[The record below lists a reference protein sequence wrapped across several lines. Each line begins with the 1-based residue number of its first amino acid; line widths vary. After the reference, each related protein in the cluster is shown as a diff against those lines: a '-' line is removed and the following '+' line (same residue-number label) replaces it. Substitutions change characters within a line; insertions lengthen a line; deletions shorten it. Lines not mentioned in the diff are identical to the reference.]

1 MNQFE
6 EYKKKYGHLSSDE
19 KEMRRKFYTYL
30 DEQNMMLEAITA
42 SSSSAVSG
50 GVGGGERPRS
60 VPNFSTGQFITS
72 WKTDNAGTSG
82 STQIQLPLVQNG
94 DYYFQVSWGD
104 GNVDIIQSWDQK
116 EATHTYA
123 TAGTYT
129 VTIGGTF
136 KGFIFN
142 NGRDRLKL
150 LTVSQWG
157 TSFVIQ
163 SGSFS
168 GCSNMTISATD
179 LPIVENLNGS
189 FYACSSMVTVPNM
202 NSWDISNAVDM
213 GGCFALCTLFNTNI
227 GNWNTGN
234 VTSMSG
240 TFNGASAFNQ
250 PIGTWNTSKVAYM
263 GFMFTNANAFNQ
275 NIGAWDTSNV
285 LYMSAMFNPTTA
297 FNNGGSPDINNWNTS
312 KVLDFNIMFRSAA
325 SFNQPIGNWN
335 VSSTLSLRSMFR
347 DSAFRQNVDNWRP
360 VNCTNFTDI
369 FLNLGGFNPNV
380 PNWTVSKGT
389 SFSRIFQSTSA
400 DFSLAAWDVSGAF
413 NLDLGGGF
421 SSTNYS
427 AGLIAWAALPS
438 LQRNVFLRVGGQY
451 TSAAASARAFL
462 ISAYNWTIVD
472 SGLAP

>member
-1 MNQFE
+1 MNQFQ

-30 DEQNMMLEAITA
+30 EEQNMMLEAITT

-50 GVGGGERPRS
+50 GVGGGERPRT

-104 GNVDIIQSWDQK
+104 GNVDIIQSWNQK

-142 NGRDRLKL
+142 NGGDRLKL

-157 TSFVIQ
+157 TSFTIQ

-285 LYMSAMFNPTTA
+285 LYMSAMFNPTKILVHGIHLMYFIWVRCSTQ
-297 FNNGGSPDINNWNTS
+297 PQ
-312 KVLDFNIMFRSAA
+312 LLIMVDLLIST
-325 SFNQPIGNWN
+325 IGIP
-335 VSSTLSLRSMFR
+335 LRYLILISCLEML
-347 DSAFRQNVDNWRP
+347 P
-360 VNCTNFTDI
+360 
-369 FLNLGGFNPNV
+369 L
-380 PNWTVSKGT
+380 
-389 SFSRIFQSTSA
+389 
-400 DFSLAAWDVSGAF
+400 
-413 NLDLGGGF
+413 
-421 SSTNYS
+421 STNQS
-427 AGLIAWAALPS
+427 VTGMS
-438 LQRNVFLRVGGQY
+438 LLHCH
-451 TSAAASARAFL
+451 
-462 ISAYNWTIVD
+462 
-472 SGLAP
+472 